1 MEIPNGTLDK
11 FHLGVSADGQT
22 CMMVF
27 VDEDQRTIRCVAD
40 FSEFNA
46 FIANLNRAAAEMSRR
61 RQDEGD
67 EEGEQGPACGTLN
80 VAFAEFQLEP
90 DRRLHRR
97 RAGRRCRPDRR
108 HPHGARGRLPA
119 HQGDADGRSSRE
131 QLLEIE
137 GTSKKNASGFRRRFR
152 LVSGRA

>member
-1 MEIPNGTLDK
+1 METSTGTLDK

-61 RQDEGD
+61 RHEEGD
-67 EEGEQGPACGTLN
+67 EQGPACGTLN
-80 VAFAEFQLEP
+80 VAFAEFQPSPTDAYIE
-90 DRRLHRR
+90 
-97 RAGRRCRPDRR
+97 
-108 HPHGARGRLPA
+108 GALV
-119 HQGDADGRSSRE
+119 GDAGQIVGIRMAPDVACRLTKAMLMAAPAASSC
-131 QLLEIE
+131 
-137 GTSKKNASGFRRRFR
+137 
-152 LVSGRA
+152 